1 MFGIFVFFFKTCR
14 QYNPKVKARN
24 KNLTFLLFCFV
35 LFLITHWLYFSSSLS
50 HLTIPLYFLTLSSL
64 STFHQLS
71 LSCLTFLIFSPLFS
85 LHFLLHYFIAPL
97 FIPFSH
103 STFLLHFPCSTFLFY
118 FLSPFSYPTFSLLLP
133 PFITPL
139 SHSKFS
145 NHFLSSLSFFQLSL
159 FSLSNSHSTFS
170 FRFLTTTFFPHFQSS
185 FSISSSTFLLYYVS
199 HFFLL
204 YSLYTFP
211 LYVLSPLS
219 HSTFSIH
226 FLSTFAYQ
234 LFVHFLAIYLL

>member
-118 FLSPFSYPTFSLLLP
+118 FLSPFSYPTFSLFFFP
-133 PFITPL
+133 RL
-139 SHSKFS
+139 SLHFLTLSSQTTFS
-145 NHFLSSLSFFQLSL
+145 LHFLSFNSHYFLCPILTLLFPSGFSQLPSFPIFNPLSLFPHPLSFFTMSPIFFYSTL
-159 FSLSNSHSTFS
+159 FT
-170 FRFLTTTFFPHFQSS
+170 
-185 FSISSSTFLLYYVS
+185 
-199 HFFLL
+199 
-204 YSLYTFP
+204 
-211 LYVLSPLS
+211 LS
-219 HSTFSIH
+219 HSTFYLHFLTILSLSPSSPLLHIN
-226 FLSTFAYQ
+226 FLSTF
-234 LFVHFLAIYLL
+234 